1 MRYGWDLLGVHE
13 VGVGGHCLH
22 FLDAL
27 VLQRLLLVASFR
39 LIAHQV

>member
-1 MRYGWDLLGVHE
+1 MRYGWDLLGVHK
-13 VGVGGHCLH
+13 VGVGGHGLH

-27 VLQRLLLVASFR
+27 VLQRLLLEASFR